1 MYPGFEYVGRVVAGP
16 MNGEFEAEAKTS
28 GLTKTQLLHEAIRD
42 LLYRRACERDAEL
55 YAALPLRREE
65 TKLWATETWPKD
77 EPGTDWEAV
86 FES

>member
-1 MYPGFEYVGRVVAGP
+1 MTTTLSFRADEKLLR
-16 MNGEFEAEAKTS
+16 ELEAEAETS

-42 LLYRRACERDAEL
+42 LLYRRACERDAER
-55 YAALPLRREE
+55 YAAIPLRREE
-65 TKLWATETWPKD
+65 TAPWSTEVSPED